1 MLHQQSP
8 HSLHP
13 GQKRGFTLVELLVV
27 IGIIAVLISI
37 LIPVVG
43 HVRTSSY
50 AASTQNQLI
59 VIQHGIEQYR
69 QTFEAYPGPL
79 ADSQL
84 KTSANPTG
92 LATSS
97 ENLIF
102 GLLGG
107 WDPAGKPVGIGA
119 YNPALVG
126 GGPASQ
132 NPLKAQRYQ
141 PFVDPTSAGLDPIK
155 SGNAWLPWSNGAHAN
170 VANPG
175 KYSDTAAP
183 EFVDRFPDALP
194 ILYIR
199 ARVGASGVVVLNA
212 TTAYPAGTT
221 PAYDPRQLFPYNFPD
236 LTAPASATPPNTDF
250 ANPQQYFGT
259 LADINVPRQ
268 RDGYLL
274 ISAGID
280 RIYGTGD
287 DITNGGKLK

>member
-1 MLHQQSP
+1 MLHQPSSHTARRAHQ
-8 HSLHP
+8 
-13 GQKRGFTLVELLVV
+13 RGFTLIELLVV
-27 IGIIAVLISI
+27 IGIIAVLMGI
-37 LIPVVG
+37 LIPVVA
-43 HVRTSSY
+43 HVRQSAY
-50 AASTQNQLI
+50 AASTQSQLL
-59 VIQHGIEQYR
+59 VIQAGIEQYR

-84 KTSANPTG
+84 KPLTAAGP
-92 LATSS
+92 TSS

-107 WDPAGKPVGIGA
+107 WDPATNN

-155 SGNAWLPWSNGAHAN
+155 SGNAWVPWSNGAHAN
-170 VANPG
+170 VSYPA
-175 KYSDTAAP
+175 KFTDTAAP

-199 ARVGASGVVVLNA
+199 THVGATNVVTGFPNP
-212 TTAYPAGTT
+212 TGT
-221 PAYDPRQLFPYNFPD
+221 PAYDPQQLFPYNFPD
-236 LTAPASATPPNTDF
+236 LKTPATATPPNTDF
-250 ANPQQYFGT
+250 ANPQSYFGT
-259 LADINVPRQ
+259 LADITVPRQ
-268 RDGYLL
+268 TDGYLL
-274 ISAGID
+274 ISAGMD